1 MTATHDVIRDVDPF
15 ITADIERGI
24 EALPFTLNN
33 RQIHQ
38 LAALVGLLAKWNRVY
53 NLTAVRD
60 PQAMV
65 TRHILDS
72 LVVLPYLRG
81 DSLLDVGTGAGLPG
95 LPLAIACPDL
105 PITLLD
111 SSDKKLRFVRQVI
124 AELDLDR
131 VTVVHARMQAYQ
143 PTQPFAMVI
152 SRAVSS
158 LAELHRMTHHL
169 VQEKGRFLFMKGVQP
184 DAELDDFEHTGQL
197 HIERLQVP
205 GLEAERHLLIL
216 DNSSGNPD

>member
-1 MTATHDVIRDVDPF
+1 MTATHDVIRDVDPS

-33 RQIHQ
+33 HQIHQ

-158 LAELHRMTHHL
+158 LAELHRMTQHL
-169 VQEKGRFLFMKGVQP
+169 IQDNGRFLFMKGTRP
-184 DAELDDFEHTGQL
+184 DTELDEFEYTGQL
-197 HIERLQVP
+197 HVERLQVP
-205 GLEAERHLLIL
+205 GLAAERHLLIL
-216 DNSSGNPD
+216 DNSAANPD